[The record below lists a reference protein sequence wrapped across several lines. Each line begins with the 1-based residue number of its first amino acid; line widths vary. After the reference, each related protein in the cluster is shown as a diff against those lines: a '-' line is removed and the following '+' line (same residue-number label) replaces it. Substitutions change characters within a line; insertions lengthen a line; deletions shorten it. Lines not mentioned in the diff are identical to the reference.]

1 MCVSLGPA
9 TFSSTIVYAH
19 ATVFRGRRVHV
30 LGYQNNAKSKV
41 RGPNAMILPIPASV
55 AMGPENAIDTR
66 GFASVLRDYVQSLRR
81 ARVRSIEPVVKA
93 PPTAG
98 GVQVFERGSYAI
110 VLASDASA
118 AAMMTAMNSLPEA
131 KRPPID
137 RAMFDAYL
145 SWYPGWHLAICCFEG
160 HVVAEPMLWWYEPM
174 TPDELFLPGLD
185 AHDGGVPDLAARVK
199 LDHAIVVGIGN
210 SPLSVSATLPVGVP
224 AEIGPLLATRI
235 DGWFHLAGRCP
246 NGDWW
251 MRPEALERDH
261 IEPVDPLVRRLPPGA
276 RSIASPLR

>member
-9 TFSSTIVYAH
+9 TFSSTILYAH
-19 ATVFRGRRVHV
+19 ATVFRGRPVHV
-30 LGYQNNAKSKV
+30 LGYQNTAKSKV

-66 GFASVLRDYVQSLRR
+66 GFASVLKDYVQSLRGPS
-81 ARVRSIEPVVKA
+81 RSRGDLSDANPVAAAK
-93 PPTAG
+93 
-98 GVQVFERGSYAI
+98 VQVFECGSYSI

-118 AAMMTAMNSLPEA
+118 AAITTAMQSLPEP

-145 SWYPGWHLAICCFEG
+145 RWYPGWHLAICCFEG

-210 SPLSVSATLPVGVP
+210 SPGSVSATIPDGVP
-224 AEIGPLLATRI
+224 DEIRPLLATRI
-235 DGWFHLAGRCP
+235 DGWFQLAGRCS

-261 IEPVDPLVRRLPPGA
+261 VKPVDPRVRRPPPGFTA
-276 RSIASPLR
+276 DR